1 MKKPL
6 KSAQNRIV
14 LLSFFILIGFFCHA
28 QEEDIIWTGGMQCQ
42 GQFVKHFEEG
52 TTVTAGAF
60 DIDVTSPPGGPLS
73 WAFVTTSFNPDCSA
87 LPMFAPAPAAAVPL
101 GGNLFATFLTSP
113 TNRIRISSP
122 GSVTPGQYFLG
133 VRLSLTPGSVPF
145 KVRLYRFIV
154 RDPTDIV
161 FVLDR
166 SGSMECDLDEVADGA
181 TWDGCATGNT
191 GALPD
196 RRRWDILK
204 ESIGNF
210 VEKLDIHH
218 TVAGDRLS
226 VVYFSGNTADGALV
240 SDAGPFANVSNFRDP
255 IVGGK
260 TVIEREMEVAPI
272 QAAAN
277 PRLARDGTSIGAGLA
292 KAFGT
297 PAGVVPA
304 LTGRYGGAANASR
317 RQIVVLFTDGEQ
329 NVGNFVREMGAG
341 AGKTIELSE
350 GGAVWFSMDNPAISA
365 IDIYTAGVINVP
377 DAATLLDN
385 IADGALGDHYFNVLP
400 GDETQFSSD
409 LATHVFNQ
417 IFNQTSPQLIR
428 FERRK
433 LGETAARADFT
444 CNKNANRVILEAYF
458 DAPVAKRCSVT
469 IEKDGVPVTQ
479 FATGHRGD
487 YIATYT
493 FNMYALPN
501 LTSDG
506 KWSISIKDGAR
517 SGANVTL
524 FATAD
529 DHAVDFDGYLNQS
542 TALRVGEKLRA
553 GVKLF
558 ENGTAVTHADV
569 KAIILKPGDDIGDL
583 LARTQAPSMPTKS
596 TEVGTCGG
604 QKYGYLQAN
613 NPAALERLKQIQQT
627 TITLTDKGN
636 GEYAGIYD
644 DVDVTGVY
652 KVIYWIKYNSPGIA
666 EVERMKE
673 QTLNVLPAP
682 IIFNLIP
689 TTTTKDGSKL
699 LIANVTPAY
708 KVGNTTRRV
717 GPSYENAFGVE
728 GNGVKLTNVSDNCD
742 GSYNLTLTGNL
753 DAPMKLY
760 LLYEKIYAGTAN
772 NIAQPVSAYKMQ
784 VSLHGGV
791 TQPLGDLD
799 SLYNGNFFAE
809 IDLGYHLRPGL
820 SLEAVGGYYSFR
832 KDYSITGAALY
843 LKGHFNIGNQT
854 SFTLAGGGGIYK
866 PKNDDATGGY
876 SLRAGVERTFAR
888 RWVIGLEAS
897 YFNLPEPKI
906 SFGTL
911 GLGLKYRF

>member
-1 MKKPL
+1 MNKHL
-6 KSAQNRIV
+6 KSAQNRIA
-14 LLSFFILIGFFCHA
+14 LCSIFMFIGFFCQA
-28 QEEDIIWTGGMQCQ
+28 QEEDMIWTGGVQCQ

-52 TTVTAGAF
+52 TTVSAGAF
-60 DIDVTSPPGGPLS
+60 DIDVTSPAGGPAT
-73 WAFVTTSFNPDCSA
+73 WQFVTTSFNPDCSS
-87 LPMFAPAPAAAVPL
+87 LPMFAPAPASVPL
-101 GGNLFATFLTSP
+101 GGNLTATFLTAP
-113 TNRIRISSP
+113 TNRIRISSS
-122 GSVTPGQYFLG
+122 GSIVAGEYFLG
-133 VRLSLTPGSVPF
+133 VRLSYGGAAF
-145 KVRLYRFIV
+145 RVRLYRFIV

-218 TVAGDRLS
+218 TVTGDRLS
-226 VVYFSGNTADGALV
+226 VVYFSGNTANGALV

-255 IVGGK
+255 IIGGK
-260 TVIEREMEVAPI
+260 TVIEREMEIAPI

-297 PAGVVPA
+297 PAGVAPA
-304 LTGRYGGAANASR
+304 LPGRYGGASTTGR

-329 NVGNFVREMGAG
+329 NVGNWVREAGAG
-341 AGKTIELSE
+341 LGKTIELNA
-350 GGAVWFSMDNPAISA
+350 GGAAWFSLDNPAISA
-365 IDIYTAGVINVP
+365 IDVFTAGVINVP
-377 DAATLLDN
+377 SAATLLDN

-400 GDETQFSSD
+400 GDEMQFSSD

-428 FERRK
+428 VERRK

-458 DAPVAKRCSVT
+458 DAPVAKRCSII

-487 YIATYT
+487 YIATFA
-493 FNMYALPN
+493 FNMYALPD
-501 LTSDG
+501 LSSDG
-506 KWSISIKDGAR
+506 KWSISVVDRAR
-517 SGANVTL
+517 SGANVSL

-529 DHAVDFDGYLNQS
+529 DHAVDFDGYLNQRN
-542 TALRVGEKLRA
+542 ALRVGEKLHPS
-553 GVKLF
+553 VKLF
-558 ENGTAVTHADV
+558 ENGTAVSNAEV

-613 NPAALERLKQIQQT
+613 NPAVLERLKEIQQT

-652 KVIYWIKYNSPGIA
+652 KVIYRIKYNSPAIG

-682 IIFNLIP
+682 IVFNLIP
-689 TTTTKDGSKL
+689 TTTNKDGNKF

-708 KVGNTTRRV
+708 KSGNTTRRV

-742 GSYNLTLTGNL
+742 GSYRLTLTGNL

-760 LLYEKIYAGTAN
+760 LLDEKIYSGTAN
-772 NIAQPVSAYKMQ
+772 NIAKPASRYKAQ

-791 TQPLGDLD
+791 TQPFGDLD
-799 SLYNGNFFAE
+799 SLYDGNFFAE
-809 IDLGYHLRPGL
+809 VDFGYHLWPGL
-820 SLEAVGGYYSFR
+820 SLEAVGGYYNFQ
-832 KDYSITGAALY
+832 KDYSITGGTLY
-843 LKGHFNIGNQT
+843 LKGHFNTANQLHL
-854 SFTLAGGGGIYK
+854 TLAGGGGIYK
-866 PKNDDATGGY
+866 PKNDDATSGY
-876 SLRAGVERTFAR
+876 SLRVGVERVFSQ
-888 RWVIGLEAS
+888 RWIIGLDAS

-906 SFGTL
+906 SFGAL